1 MNQSTLKKEFSQST
15 VQRMRNI
22 ISNKAGDI
30 TQVQT
35 GWEKNKQDYQEG
47 DIWEESGKK
56 WTIKN
61 GIKKTITKLDNLK
74 KLVVLPLTCPNCKT
88 AFKVHDVNK
97 KMYSIH
103 GMCLDCV
110 TDMETKLKI
119 EGKYD
124 QYEKN
129 ILNRNKDASLEE
141 FELAVEAWIKE
152 NDSFVTEAGDI
163 ENWGKVDKT
172 KIYEEIKSNIE
183 KLKKIN
189 I

>member
-1 MNQSTLKKEFSQST
+1 MSQSTLKKEFSQST

-22 ISNKAGDI
+22 ISHKAGDR

-35 GWEKNKQDYQEG
+35 GWEKNQQDYKEG
-47 DIWEESGKK
+47 DIWEQNGKK

-61 GIKKTITKLDNLK
+61 GIKQTITKLDNLK

-88 AFKVHDVNK
+88 PFKVHNANK

-110 TDMETKLKI
+110 TEMETKLKI

-129 ILNRNKDASLEE
+129 MLNQNKNANLEE
-141 FELAVEAWIKE
+141 FEMALEAWMNE
-152 NDSFVTEAGDI
+152 NNSFITEAGDI
-163 ENWGKVDKT
+163 ESWGNIDKT
-172 KIYEEIKSNIE
+172 KMYEEIKSNIE
-183 KLKKIN
+183 KLKQID

>member
-22 ISNKAGDI
+22 ISNKAGDR
-30 TQVQT
+30 TQIQT
-35 GWEKNKQDYQEG
+35 GWEKHKQDYQEG
-47 DIWEESGKK
+47 DIWEDSGKT

-61 GIKKTITKLDNLK
+61 GIKQTITKLDNLK

-88 AFKVHDVNK
+88 PFKVHDANK

-103 GMCLDCV
+103 GMCLNCV
-110 TDMETKLKI
+110 VEKETKLKI
-119 EGKYD
+119 EGKY
-124 QYEKN
+124 QEYEKS
-129 ILNRNKDASLEE
+129 ILNQNKNASLEE
-141 FELAVEAWIKE
+141 FEMGLEAWMNE
-152 NDSFVTEAGDI
+152 NESFVTEAGDV

-172 KIYEEIKSNIE
+172 KMYEQIKTNIE

>member
-22 ISNKAGDI
+22 ISNNAGDR

-35 GWEKNKQDYQEG
+35 GWEKSKSNYEEG
-47 DIWEESGKK
+47 DIWEESGKR

-61 GIKKTITKLDNLK
+61 GIKQTITKLDNLK

-88 AFKVHDVNK
+88 PFNVHHVNK

-110 TDMETKLKI
+110 TKMETELKI
-119 EGKYD
+119 EGKYE
-124 QYEKN
+124 QYEKG
-129 ILNRNKDASLEE
+129 ILNQNKNASLEE
-141 FELAVEAWIKE
+141 FEMGLEAWMRE
-152 NDSFVTEAGDI
+152 NDSFVTEAGDV
-163 ENWGKVDKT
+163 ESWGKVDKT
-172 KIYEEIKSNIE
+172 KMYEEIKSNIQ
-183 KLKKIN
+183 KLKQID

>member
-1 MNQSTLKKEFSQST
+1 MNQSTLKREFSQST

-22 ISNKAGDI
+22 ITGKAGDR

-35 GWEKNKQDYQEG
+35 GWEKHKQDYQEG
-47 DIWEESGKK
+47 DVWEESGKR

-61 GIKKTITKLDNLK
+61 GIKQTITKLDNLK

-88 AFKVHDVNK
+88 PFKAHDVNK

-103 GMCLDCV
+103 GMCLNCV
-110 TDMETKLKI
+110 TEMETRLKI
-119 EGKYD
+119 EGKYSE
-124 QYEKN
+124 YEKN
-129 ILNRNKDASLEE
+129 ILNQNKNASLEE
-141 FELAVEAWIKE
+141 FEMGLEAWLKE
-152 NDSFVTEAGDI
+152 NDSFVTEAGDV
-163 ENWGKVDKT
+163 ESWGKVDKT
-172 KIYEEIKSNIE
+172 KMYEEIKSNIE

>member
-22 ISNKAGDI
+22 ISNKSGDR

-47 DIWEESGKK
+47 DIWEESGKR

-61 GIKKTITKLDNLK
+61 GIKQTITKLDNLK

-88 AFKVHDVNK
+88 AFKVHDINK

-110 TDMETKLKI
+110 VEMETKLKI
-119 EGKYD
+119 EGKYEE
-124 QYEKN
+124 YEKN
-129 ILNRNKDASLEE
+129 ILNGNKNAGLEE
-141 FELAVEAWIKE
+141 FELAVEAWMQE

-163 ENWGKVDKT
+163 ENWSKVDKT
-172 KIYEEIKSNIE
+172 KIYEQIKSNIE
-183 KLKKIN
+183 KLKKID